1 MAEVPENLVY
11 TKEHEWAKKENGKV
25 RVGITDYAQ
34 EKLGDI
40 VYVELP
46 EVGKVLNAGDVLG
59 VVESVKSA
67 SDVYSPVSGK
77 VIEVN
82 RELEDS
88 PSLVNEEPYGNGWIA
103 VIEMSKP
110 EELEELLGP
119 EDYKSL
125 IGE

>member
-1 MAEVPENLVY
+1 MVEVPENLVY
-11 TKEHEWAKKENGKV
+11 TKDHEWAKKENGRVK
-25 RVGITDYAQ
+25 VGITDYAQ
-34 EKLGDI
+34 DKLGDI

-46 EVGKVLNAGDVLG
+46 EVGKELNAGDVLG

-77 VIEVN
+77 VVEVN
-82 RELEDS
+82 SELEDS

-103 VIEMSKP
+103 VVEMSKP
-110 EELEELLGP
+110 EELEDLLAP
-119 EDYKSL
+119 EDYRKL